1 MNNRAPVPLP
11 DGWRWSPHRRRGGPF
26 TAVVLGL
33 LLVLSAGVARSDYD
47 RTAGN
52 FGTSLQASVTGGSSF
67 TEWNSTRN
75 ILRTEIKLA
84 IGVPLAVKPANP
96 TGRGIDVAV
105 IDTGVA
111 PVKYLDSADAVING
125 PDLSLDRQLGLPTA
139 VDAYGHG
146 THLAGIIAGRDAGVA
161 PGSRIV
167 NLKVGAADGAVDVSQ
182 VIAAI
187 DWVVTHRADPGFNIR
202 VINLAYGTDGTQSYL
217 DSPLTHAVESAWRAG
232 IVVVV
237 AAGNSG
243 GALAMPATDP
253 FVVTVGA
260 ADLNDP
266 RQTADDVVAPYSA
279 VGTTARGVDLLA
291 PGTSI
296 TSLRV
301 PGGYVDTTY
310 PESRFNFAGTT
321 YAKGSGTSQAAAVVS
336 GAVALLLEAHP
347 EMTPDQVKAMLKST
361 ARPLAGTSAN
371 AQGAGVI
378 DVGKA
383 LAAKVPAAG
392 TARQRWKVSTGRG
405 PIEAARGDA
414 HLVADDGTVLSGE
427 VDLLGQPWNG
437 SVWAP
442 LSTAGAAWAGG
453 TWNGN
458 VWTGTGFETSLT
470 VDGVAW
476 TGRTW
481 RSATWTGRT
490 WRADVW
496 TGHTWYGRT
505 WRSDG
510 WA

>member
-1 MNNRAPVPLP
+1 MNDRSPGTLP
-11 DGWRWSPHRRRGGPF
+11 QGWRWTPHRRRGPLTG
-26 TAVVLGL
+26 VVLAL
-33 LLVLSAGVARSDYD
+33 LLVLSAGVANSSYD
-47 RTAGN
+47 PNAAN
-52 FGTSLQASVTGGSSF
+52 YGTSLKSSIAGGSSF

-75 ILRTEIKLA
+75 ILRTEVKQA
-84 IGVPLAVKPANP
+84 IGMPLIPRPTTP
-96 TGRGIDVAV
+96 TGKGIDVAV

-111 PVKYLDSADAVING
+111 PVKYLDGADAVVNG

-146 THLAGIIAGRDAGVA
+146 THLSGIIAGRDAGVA

-167 NLKVGAADGAVDVSQ
+167 NLKVGASDGAVDVSQ

-187 DWVVTHRADPGFNIR
+187 DWVVTHRSDSGFNIR
-202 VINLAYGTDGTQSYL
+202 VINLAYGTDATQSYV

-253 FVVTVGA
+253 FVLTVGA
-260 ADLNDP
+260 ADINDP
-266 RQTADDVVAPYSA
+266 KQTADDVVAPYSA

-301 PGGYVDTTY
+301 PGGYVDTMY
-310 PESRFNFAGTT
+310 PESRFNILGTT

-336 GAVALLLEAHP
+336 GAVAVVLQAHP
-347 EMTPDQVKAMLKST
+347 EMNPDQVKALLKST
-361 ARPLAGTSAN
+361 ARPLTGAPAN
-371 AQGAGVI
+371 AQGAGLI

-383 LAAKVPAAG
+383 LGATVPSAASAKQ
-392 TARQRWKVSTGRG
+392 TWTVSTGKG

-414 HLVADDGTVLSGE
+414 HLVADDGTVLAGE
-427 VDLLGQPWNG
+427 IDLLGQPWKG

-442 LSTAGAAWAGG
+442 LSTAGKAWSGG
-453 TWNGN
+453 TWNSN

-470 VDGVAW
+470 VNGVTW
-476 TGRTW
+476 SGRTW

-490 WRADVW
+490 WRADMW
-496 TGHTWYGRT
+496 AGHTWYGRT

>member
-1 MNNRAPVPLP
+1 MKNWAPDTLP
-11 DGWRWSPHRRRGGPF
+11 DGWRWSPLRRRGPF

-33 LLVLSAGVARSDYD
+33 LLVLSAGVASSDYD
-47 RTAGN
+47 PTAVT
-52 FGTSLQASVTGGSSF
+52 FSTSLQSSLTGGSSF

-75 ILRTEIKLA
+75 ILRTEVKLA
-84 IGVPLAVKPANP
+84 IGAPLTLKSTSP
-96 TGRGIDVAV
+96 TGQGIDVAV

-111 PVKYLDSADAVING
+111 PVKNLDSADAVVNG

-202 VINLAYGTDGTQSYL
+202 VLNLAYGTDGTQSYV

-253 FVVTVGA
+253 FVLAVGA
-260 ADLNDP
+260 ADINDP
-266 RQTADDVVAPYSA
+266 LQTADDVVAPYSA
-279 VGTTARGVDLLA
+279 VGTTARRVDLEA

-301 PGGYVDTTY
+301 PGGYVDTAY
-310 PESRFNFAGTT
+310 PESRFNFGGTT

-336 GAVALLLEAHP
+336 GAVALLLQTHP
-347 EMTPDQVKAMLKST
+347 EMNPDQVKALLKST
-361 ARPLAGTSAN
+361 ARPLAGAPAS
-371 AQGAGVI
+371 AQGAGLI

-383 LAAKVPAAG
+383 LGANVPSAGSAK
-392 TARQRWKVSTGRG
+392 QKWKVSTGTG
-405 PIEAARGDA
+405 SIEAARGDA
-414 HLVADDGTVLSGE
+414 HLLADDGTVLSGE
-427 VDLLGQPWNG
+427 VDLLGQPWEG
-437 SVWAP
+437 SAWAP
-442 LSTAGAAWAGG
+442 LSTAGTAWNGG

-458 VWTGTGFETSLT
+458 VWTGTGFESSLT

-496 TGHTWYGRT
+496 TSHTWYGRT
-505 WRSDG
+505 WRADG

>member
-1 MNNRAPVPLP
+1 VNDRAPGTNL
-11 DGWRWSPHRRRGGPF
+11 DGWRWSPNRRRGPF
-26 TAVVLGL
+26 AAVVLSL
-33 LLVLSAGVARSDYD
+33 LLVLSAGVASTDYD
-47 RTAGN
+47 RTADN
-52 FGTSLQASVTGGSSF
+52 FGTSLRSSITGGSSF

-75 ILRTEIKLA
+75 ILRTEVKLA
-84 IGVPLAVKPANP
+84 IGAPLLGKPTTP
-96 TGRGIDVAV
+96 TGKGVDVAV

-111 PVKYLDSADAVING
+111 PVRYLDSADAVVNG
-125 PDLSLDRQLGLPTA
+125 PDLSIDRQLGLPTA

-161 PGSRIV
+161 PGARIV

-187 DWVVTHRADPGFNIR
+187 DWAVTHRNDPGLNIR
-202 VINLAYGTDGTQSYL
+202 VINLAYGTDSAQSYL

-243 GALAMPATDP
+243 GALALPATDP
-253 FVVTVGA
+253 FVLTVGA
-260 ADLNDP
+260 ADINDP
-266 RQTADDVVAPYSA
+266 LQPGDDVVAPYSA

-310 PESRFNFAGTT
+310 PESRFNVAGTT

-336 GAVALLLEAHP
+336 GAVALLLQAHP
-347 EMTPDQVKAMLKST
+347 EMNPDQVKALLKST
-361 ARPLAGTSAN
+361 ARPLAGAPAH

-378 DVGKA
+378 NVGKA
-383 LAAKVPAAG
+383 LGATVPSAGSAK
-392 TARQRWKVSTGRG
+392 QRWKVSTGRG
-405 PIEAARGDA
+405 SIEKSRGDS
-414 HLVADDGTVLSGE
+414 HLVADNGTLLAGE
-427 VDLLGQPWNG
+427 IDLLGQPWKG
-437 SVWAP
+437 SAWAP
-442 LSTAGAAWAGG
+442 LSTAGTAWNGG
-453 TWNGN
+453 TWNGS
-458 VWTGTGFETSLT
+458 VWTGTGFEASLT

-476 TGRTW
+476 SGRTW
-481 RSATWTGRT
+481 RSATWTGRS
-490 WRADVW
+490 WRADQW
-496 TGHTWYGRT
+496 TSHTWYGRT

>member
-1 MNNRAPVPLP
+1 MNDRSPGMLP
-11 DGWRWSPHRRRGGPF
+11 DGWRWSPPRRRGPLSG
-26 TAVVLGL
+26 VVLAV
-33 LLVLSAGVARSDYD
+33 LLVLSAGVASNTYD
-47 RTAGN
+47 PTAAN
-52 FGTSLQASVTGGSSF
+52 YGTSLKTALNSGSSF

-75 ILRTEIKLA
+75 ILRTEVKRA
-84 IGVPLAVKPANP
+84 IGIPLTAALTGGP
-96 TGRGIDVAV
+96 TGKGIDVAV

-111 PVKYLDSADAVING
+111 PVRYLDSAEAVVNG

-202 VINLAYGTDGTQSYL
+202 VINLAYGTDSTQSYL
-217 DSPLTHAVESAWRAG
+217 NSPLTHAVESAWRAG

-237 AAGNSG
+237 ASGNSG

-253 FVVTVGA
+253 FVLTVGA
-260 ADLNDP
+260 ADINDP
-266 RQTADDVVAPYSA
+266 LQTSDDVVAPYSA

-301 PGGYVDTTY
+301 PGGYVDTAY

-336 GAVALLLEAHP
+336 GVVALVLQAHP
-347 EMTPDQVKAMLKST
+347 EMNPDQVKALLKST
-361 ARPLAGTSAN
+361 ARPLAGAPAD
-371 AQGAGVI
+371 AQGAGLI
-378 DVGKA
+378 DVAGA
-383 LAAKVPAAG
+383 LAAKVPSASSVK
-392 TARQRWKVSTGRG
+392 QRWKASTGTG
-405 PIEAARGDA
+405 PLEASRGDA
-414 HLVADDGTVLSGE
+414 HLVADDGTVLAGE
-427 VDLLGQPWNG
+427 IDLLGQPWKG
-437 SVWAP
+437 SIWAP
-442 LSTAGAAWAGG
+442 LSTTGTAWKGG

-458 VWTGTGFETSLT
+458 VWAGTDFEPSLT
-470 VDGVAW
+470 VDGVVW

-490 WRADVW
+490 WRADLW
-496 TGHTWYGRT
+496 LGHTWYGRT